1 MTDHHHRLAPGRRR
15 FTTRLAT
22 GLAALGAGAAL
33 APAGLRAQ
41 TAWPTKPVKLV
52 VPNAPGG
59 AIDILARLF
68 QAQLANTWS
77 QPIIVEYKP
86 GAGTALGTD
95 YVAKADPDGHT
106 IGIVVTSHVIN
117 PALRKLP
124 FDTTKDLSGVTL
136 AAVSNVLISATPGL
150 PANTLAEVIA
160 LAKKQPGK
168 LSYAS
173 PGSGSSMHL
182 AMELLKQ
189 IAGID
194 VLHVPF
200 KGSGPA
206 YPEVMSGRIELLVD
220 PLFSSLPHLKSGRL
234 KPIAVTGAQRS
245 PIAPEIAPVAETI
258 PNFNVLSIF
267 GIVVPS
273 KTPREL
279 VARINAD
286 MTKALAAPE
295 MRQKM
300 ADMGLEPAST
310 TPEKFDEMIRTEIE
324 RWGRVVKTANI
335 TAD

>member
-1 MTDHHHRLAPGRRR
+1 M
-15 FTTRLAT
+15 
-22 GLAALGAGAAL
+22 
-33 APAGLRAQ
+33 
-41 TAWPTKPVKLV
+41 
-52 VPNAPGG
+52 
-59 AIDILARLF
+59 
-68 QAQLANTWS
+68 
-77 QPIIVEYKP
+77 
-86 GAGTALGTD
+86 
-95 YVAKADPDGHT
+95 
-106 IGIVVTSHVIN
+106 
-117 PALRKLP
+117 
-124 FDTTKDLSGVTL
+124 KDLTPITQVGDTPLVLMAHPGQGVK
-136 AAVSNVLISATPGL
+136 
-150 PANTLAEVIA
+150 TLAELIA
-160 LAKKQPGK
+160 KAKKEPGK